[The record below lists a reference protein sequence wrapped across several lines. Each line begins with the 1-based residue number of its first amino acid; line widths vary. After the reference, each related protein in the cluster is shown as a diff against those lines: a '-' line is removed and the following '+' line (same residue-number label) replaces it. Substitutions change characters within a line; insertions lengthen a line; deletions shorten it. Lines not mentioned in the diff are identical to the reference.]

1 MSRFLLGSAK
11 PSQRVRGYLA
21 NVAPVDGKN
30 YLVPV
35 DAELTAPAHLK
46 TRTFR
51 PKS

>member
-1 MSRFLLGSAK
+1 MSRFLLGERETIAMGSRLFGK
-11 PSQRVRGYLA
+11 YR
-21 NVAPVDGKN
+21 PVNGKN

-35 DAELTAPAHLK
+35 DAELTAPAPLR